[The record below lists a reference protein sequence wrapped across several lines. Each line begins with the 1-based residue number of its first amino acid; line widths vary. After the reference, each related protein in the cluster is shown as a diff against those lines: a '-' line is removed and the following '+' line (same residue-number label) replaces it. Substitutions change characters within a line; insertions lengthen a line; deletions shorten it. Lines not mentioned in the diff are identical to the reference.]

1 MVSLVPQTGARR
13 PKIGLRSGVRDILHF
28 KQVAVHHNRSVLC
41 RADRPITAAVQTQIR
56 SRHILHRHFV
66 AGDFG
71 VAAYRSARTVD
82 RQTVFKIRTLHR
94 LGIAQLDLIADQ
106 RDRRGVFTAH
116 VRRRKH
122 CRVDVHI
129 MGRQKIIACRH
140 RFGIGHRHRTGRQ
153 NLGLVGSAGSRRRQR
168 DFVQRD
174 CRRIRRHIGH
184 PACQHAVNR
193 EQFSRCASGG
203 DVGNIDRIV
212 GKDRRIAV

>member
-1 MVSLVPQTGARR
+1 MVNLVPQTGARR

-28 KQVAVHHNRSVLC
+28 KQVAVHHNRSILC
-41 RADRPITAAVQTQIR
+41 QADRPITAAVQTQIR

-82 RQTVFKIRTLHR
+82 RQTVFKIRIQLR
-94 LGIAQLDLIADQ
+94 LDIAQLDSVSGQ

-116 VRRRKH
+116 VRRRKN
-122 CRVDVHI
+122 CRVNVHI
-129 MGRQKIIACRH
+129 MGRQKIVACRD
-140 RFGIGHRHRTGRQ
+140 RFGIGHRHRTGPQ
-153 NLGLVGSAGSRRRQR
+153 TLGLVGRAGIPRRQC

-174 CRRIRRHIGH
+174 RRRIGRHIGH
-184 PACQHAVNR
+184 IACLNAVNR
-193 EQFSRCASGG
+193 EQFSRYASRG